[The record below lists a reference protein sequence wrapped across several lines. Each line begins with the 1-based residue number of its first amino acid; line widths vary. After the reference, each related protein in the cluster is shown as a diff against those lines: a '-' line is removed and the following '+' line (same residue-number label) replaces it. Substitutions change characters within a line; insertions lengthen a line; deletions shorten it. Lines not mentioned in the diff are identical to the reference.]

1 MVDLDDMKDV
11 PKGAIIQRKDGS
23 YSVLARA
30 PMGEVTPE
38 MLDTINSVVK
48 EFNLPGVRVTGRQQV
63 EIQGVS
69 EEKLAAVVECLGSVG
84 NPNTYLVQACIG
96 ISGCRLG
103 MQDSLAMA
111 AKLEKFLNK
120 FELPWKL
127 KSSVSGCSMACA
139 ESYVRDVGL
148 VGMKNG
154 WVVLFG
160 GNAGKG
166 ARKADVLAED
176 VSDERA
182 FEIIGKALDFYS
194 ENAKKRERTAPFVE
208 RVGIG
213 AIIEA
218 ITGSSL

>member
-1 MVDLDDMKDV
+1 MANLDDMKDLHQ
-11 PKGAIIQRKDGS
+11 GAVLKRKDGTC
-23 YSVLARA
+23 SVMARS
-30 PMGEVTPE
+30 PLGEVTPE
-38 MLDTINSVVK
+38 QLDTINAVVK
-48 EFNLPGVRVTGRQQV
+48 EFNLSGVRMTGRQQLELKGIPEDKV
-63 EIQGVS
+63 EAVIERLGV
-69 EEKLAAVVECLGSVG
+69 VG
-84 NPNTYLVQACIG
+84 TAHKYLVQACIG
-96 ISGCRLG
+96 ITGCRLG
-103 MQDSLAMA
+103 MQDSMAMG
-111 AKLEKFLNK
+111 AKLEKFLDR

-127 KSSVSGCSMACA
+127 KSSVSGCSMSCA

-148 VGMKNG
+148 VGKKNG

-208 RVGIG
+208 RVGI
-213 AIIEA
+213 EA
-218 ITGSSL
+218 IKEAVFGSA